1 MQKRI
6 LHILS
11 DDKFSD
17 YAIEQFENLDVPSD
31 FVLMATS
38 VHEGLVKHR
47 DKTLMYKNG
56 DKETLFI
63 ILSKLSSYDAVIFHG
78 LFWWY
83 DTEFLKRIP
92 KTTKVAWVNWGG
104 EIYGRGDV
112 YYNFLSLR
120 SRLLRSLHNFGKH
133 IKSWNQEIYVHHYEV
148 PVELF
153 RRIDY
158 CLTDEREE
166 YEYARDYLQA
176 PNMKHLFYNYYTL
189 EDTVGGLMDKRC
201 CGNNIFLGNSAALE
215 GNYWD
220 VMPKV
225 ARLKQK
231 GQKVIMPL
239 SYGSQW
245 VSNWVQKLG
254 KALFRSDF
262 MPLINFMPLDEYN
275 QLVCNCST
283 MIMPHYAPRAQGN
296 IITGLWLGMRVYLS
310 EKCMT
315 YRYFKRIGCLVYSI
329 EHDLKSRN
337 PRLFEPMTEQ
347 QMMHNRA
354 VLQKYY
360 SRESMNEAV
369 HKIVET
375 LVG

>member
-1 MQKRI
+1 MQERI
-6 LHILS
+6 LHILA

-17 YAIEQFENLDVPSD
+17 YSFEQFENVDVPSD
-31 FVLMATS
+31 YVLLVT
-38 VHEGLVKHR
+38 EGEEQLVRHR
-47 DKTLMYKNG
+47 DKMKVMRHG
-56 DKETLFI
+56 DAAYNEMLESLPNYTAL
-63 ILSKLSSYDAVIFHG
+63 ILHGMFWAYDFDI
-78 LFWWY
+78 L
-83 DTEFLKRIP
+83 TRIP
-92 KTTKVAWVNWGG
+92 ETTKVAWVNWGG
-104 EIYGRGDV
+104 EIYGRKDV
-112 YYNFLSLR
+112 YYDFLSPR
-120 SRLLRSLHNFGKH
+120 SRVMEFLHSWKSRLRKNSYD
-133 IKSWNQEIYVHHYEV
+133 SHYELPLDV
-148 PVELF
+148 F
-153 RRIDY
+153 RRVNY
-158 CLTDEREE
+158 CMTDEREE

-176 PNMKHLFYNYYTL
+176 PNLKHLFYNYYTL
-189 EDTVGGLMDKRC
+189 EDTIGALMDKRC
-201 CGNNIFLGNSAALE
+201 SGNNIFMGNSAALE

-225 ARLKQK
+225 ARIKQK

-245 VSNWVQKLG
+245 VSIRVQKLG
-254 KALFRSDF
+254 KVLYRSDF

-329 EHDLKSRN
+329 EHDLRRGN
-337 PRLFEPMTEQ
+337 LRLFEPMTDQ
-347 QMMHNRA
+347 QMMHNRI

-360 SRESMNEAV
+360 SRESMNAAV
-369 HKIVET
+369 QKVVDT
-375 LVG
+375 LVD